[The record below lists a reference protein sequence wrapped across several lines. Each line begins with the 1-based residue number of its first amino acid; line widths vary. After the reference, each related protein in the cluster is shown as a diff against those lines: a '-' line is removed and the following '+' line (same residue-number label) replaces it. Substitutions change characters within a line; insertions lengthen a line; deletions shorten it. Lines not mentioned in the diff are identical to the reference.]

1 MNKIT
6 FIKKFNF
13 LIKSLNHSY
22 DFWVRWNW
30 FDDERKL
37 LFETIKKIWWIR
49 LKKKDE
55 IIKTLY
61 NFENLLINTKNTKK
75 NTKVEKIKVINEQK
89 WTTKTYETIEIKSKN
104 WNDVVK
110 LHLPKITK
118 NLVKIISEELEE
130 VKENKMKKL
139 KWINRA
145 SSKQNFNDNKNTE
158 KIIESYSE
166 YEKSWDEVYINN

>member
-1 MNKIT
+1 M
-6 FIKKFNF
+6 
-13 LIKSLNHSY
+13 
-22 DFWVRWNW
+22 
-30 FDDERKL
+30 
-37 LFETIKKIWWIR
+37 
-49 LKKKDE
+49 
-55 IIKTLY
+55 
-61 NFENLLINTKNTKK
+61 
-75 NTKVEKIKVINEQK
+75 
-89 WTTKTYETIEIKSKN
+89 
-104 WNDVVK
+104 
-110 LHLPKITK
+110 PKITK